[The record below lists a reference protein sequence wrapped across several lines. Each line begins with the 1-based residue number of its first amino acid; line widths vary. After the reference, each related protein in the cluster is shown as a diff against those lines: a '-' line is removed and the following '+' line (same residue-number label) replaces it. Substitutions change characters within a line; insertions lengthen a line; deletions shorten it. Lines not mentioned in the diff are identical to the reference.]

1 MFILTDRSEETLAK
15 TRHLGLSA
23 RCFRAHLAFWLKGF
37 GSHKDNLITF
47 RRRGRGWFFWGR
59 WRRFGRCRFWSDSTG
74 KEVGKE
80 AQGEENEGSMQRR
93 EEHTRNQNCSGQ
105 GCVGGDVSVYQSF
118 PTWRR
123 RVGRGLVHLRRFAVK
138 GSTSHYHIVVPR
150 K

>member
-80 AQGEENEGSMQRR
+80 ARGEENEGSMQRR

-105 GCVGGDVSVYQSF
+105 GCVGAMSVCIKVFLPGGGGSG
-118 PTWRR
+118 
-123 RVGRGLVHLRRFAVK
+123 VGWYTCG
-138 GSTSHYHIVVPR
+138 GSQ
-150 K
+150 